1 MPRTRSSMRKIREVL
16 RQKWVLGLSVRRI
29 ARSVGLSR
37 PAVSSYLSR
46 AEACGLSWPL
56 PAELDDAELERRLY
70 PPTPSKRPSL
80 TPPDWVAV
88 HRDLKKNKHVTLQL
102 LWDEY
107 KAANPNGYQYST
119 FCLYYRRWRNRL
131 DMVMRQDHRAG
142 EKLFVDYAGQTASVI
157 DPHTGEVKQAQV
169 FVAVM
174 GASNY
179 TYAEAT
185 WSQGLSDWIGSH
197 VRAMEY
203 FGAAPEIVV
212 PDNLKSGVNK
222 AHRYEPVLNRT
233 YREWAEHYGAA
244 ILPTRPAKP
253 RDKAK
258 AEAGVLVVE
267 RWILARLRHRQ
278 VFSLGELNEFV
289 GELLERLNARPFQ
302 KLPGCRRE
310 LFESL
315 DRPAMRPLPARPY
328 EYAEWKKV
336 RVNVDYHVEVDRHY
350 YSVPYPLIK
359 EQLDAR
365 ITAHTVELLHK
376 GRRVASH
383 RRSWRRASHTTV
395 PEHMPESHRAYA
407 KWTPQRLIGWA
418 AKTGPCTAVVVE
430 HILATRKHPQQG
442 FRSCLGILRLGDR
455 YGQSR
460 LEAACRRAIA
470 LGAYAYKNIESILKN
485 GLENKPLPPST
496 PDLPPIDHDNLRGPD
511 YYH

>member
-185 WSQGLSDWIGSH
+185 WTQGLSDWIGSH

-233 YREWAEHYGAA
+233 YREWAEHYGAPFCPHGPRNPG
-244 ILPTRPAKP
+244 IRRKP
-253 RDKAK
+253 RQAC
-258 AEAGVLVVE
+258 L
-267 RWILARLRHRQ
+267 WL
-278 VFSLGELNEFV
+278 
-289 GELLERLNARPFQ
+289 
-302 KLPGCRRE
+302 
-310 LFESL
+310 
-315 DRPAMRPLPARPY
+315 
-328 EYAEWKKV
+328 
-336 RVNVDYHVEVDRHY
+336 
-350 YSVPYPLIK
+350 
-359 EQLDAR
+359 
-365 ITAHTVELLHK
+365 K
-376 GRRVASH
+376 GG
-383 RRSWRRASHTTV
+383 SWRGCATV
-395 PEHMPESHRAYA
+395 RCSP
-407 KWTPQRLIGWA
+407 WA
-418 AKTGPCTAVVVE
+418 NSTSSSANCSSGSM
-430 HILATRKHPQQG
+430 RG
-442 FRSCLGILRLGDR
+442 RSRSCPVAGASCS
-455 YGQSR
+455 SR
-460 LEAACRRAIA
+460 WTARR
-470 LGAYAYKNIESILKN
+470 
-485 GLENKPLPPST
+485 
-496 PDLPPIDHDNLRGPD
+496 
-511 YYH
+511 